1 MQVSVDKSLGV
12 IHEDVAELGDLGVQR
27 GVVIKEVLD
36 KFLVAGGYDVAV
48 PLVIRDG
55 HVRLGE
61 YKILGDVAQ
70 LGVEEELYVLLL
82 LGAGQDEIGRRQER
96 VREEGGE
103 ILAQVGV
110 DAVCHKLLAEIF
122 ICGDVFHGQR
132 AHDLVVMIDLRNI
145 CRSEL

>member
-48 PLVIRDG
+48 PLVVRDG

-61 YKILGDVAQ
+61 HKILGDVAQ
-70 LGVEEELYVLLL
+70 LGIEEELYVLFL
-82 LGAGQDEIGRRQER
+82 LGAGQNEIGRRQER

-103 ILAQVGV
+103 ILAQVSV
-110 DAVCHKLLAEIF
+110 DTVCHELLAEIF
-122 ICGDVFHGQR
+122 ICGDVLHGQR
-132 AHDLVVMIDLRNI
+132 THDLVVVIDLRNI